1 MISWN
6 PDPCLEAQ
14 TGKGWSAPWCCAQD
28 WAKWKQTSWCCL
40 VNLLTF
46 ISVEAR
52 VISLLNRS
60 LWSLTMSDNR
70 NILSVSSCSAGD
82 GVAKIFTV
90 MVIHL
95 IDNERQQVITLS
107 KLTGKSDSAWF
118 YNRCDLV
125 WVVWC
130 TVTRHSSE
138 GAVLPLCLSLI
149 SLGKPVLHFL
159 PTPRWKKEGSIE
171 RQSFLW
177 LWNIQFKGYLD
188 YLGHFLFTLSSCSF
202 QRRK

>member
-1 MISWN
+1 M
-6 PDPCLEAQ
+6 LR
-14 TGKGWSAPWCCAQD
+14 TGAKG
-28 WAKWKQTSWCCL
+28 KQTSWCCL

-70 NILSVSSCSAGD
+70 IILSVSSCSAGD

-95 IDNERQQVITLS
+95 IDNKRQQVITFS
-107 KLTGKSDSAWF
+107 KLAGKSDSARF
-118 YNRCDLV
+118 YNRCDLE

-130 TVTRHSSE
+130 TITRHSSE
-138 GAVLPLCLSLI
+138 GAVLPLSFTDFT
-149 SLGKPVLHFL
+149 GKTCSALPPHPQMEEGRLHL
-159 PTPRWKKEGSIE
+159 KRVSCDV
-171 RQSFLW
+171 
-177 LWNIQFKGYLD
+177 WNIQFKEHLD
-188 YLGHFLFTLSSCSF
+188 YPGRSLFTLSSCSL
-202 QRRK
+202 

>member
-1 MISWN
+1 MSGSPNWKRLVSTVVL
-6 PDPCLEAQ
+6 CSGLGQ
-14 TGKGWSAPWCCAQD
+14 KGKQP
-28 WAKWKQTSWCCL
+28 SWCCL

-82 GVAKIFTV
+82 GVAKIFRV

-95 IDNERQQVITLS
+95 IDNKRQQVITLS
-107 KLTGKSDSAWF
+107 KLAGKSDSAWF
-118 YNRCDLV
+118 YNCCDLV

-130 TVTRHSSE
+130 TMKRHSSE

-149 SLGKPVLHFL
+149 SLRKPVLHFL
-159 PTPRWKKEGSIE
+159 PTPRWKKEDSI
-171 RQSFLW
+171 
-177 LWNIQFKGYLD
+177 
-188 YLGHFLFTLSSCSF
+188 
-202 QRRK
+202 